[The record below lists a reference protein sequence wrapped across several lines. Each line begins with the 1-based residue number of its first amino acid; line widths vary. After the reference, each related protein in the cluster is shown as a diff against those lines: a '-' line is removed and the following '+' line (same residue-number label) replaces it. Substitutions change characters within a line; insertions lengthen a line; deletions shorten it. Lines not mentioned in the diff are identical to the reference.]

1 MEDLIIEYDKNK
13 TKILKYI
20 MYKKR
25 TEKEIIQKFSNAI
38 EKDMLEDIIEEL
50 KENGYINDKLYIK
63 KAVIEYMSLQ
73 NLSIKEIEYKLYSK
87 GISSDIIE
95 TYFSSI
101 IEQLEEYELQSA
113 KNIILKKQQ
122 TMSEDEIKI
131 FLRKKGYN
139 QDTIKQAFS
148 DN

>member
-1 MEDLIIEYDKNK
+1 MYSVEEFDREK

-25 TEKEIIQKFSNAI
+25 TEKEIIQKFSSTI

-50 KENGYINDKLYIK
+50 KENGYINDKLYIQ
-63 KAVIEYMSLQ
+63 KAVTEYMSLQ

-87 GISSDIIE
+87 GISNDIIE

-101 IEQLEEYELQSA
+101 I
-113 KNIILKKQQ
+113 
-122 TMSEDEIKI
+122 
-131 FLRKKGYN
+131 
-139 QDTIKQAFS
+139 
-148 DN
+148 

>member
-1 MEDLIIEYDKNK
+1 MIREQEKKLHEINEQQYRKSQLYIEENK
-13 TKILKYI
+13 
-20 MYKKR
+20 KK
-25 TEKEIIQKFSNAI
+25 
-38 EKDMLEDIIEEL
+38 IEEL
-50 KENGYINDKLYIK
+50 KENGYINDKLYIQ

>member
-1 MEDLIIEYDKNK
+1 MIREQEKKLHEINEQQYRKSQLYIEENK
-13 TKILKYI
+13 
-20 MYKKR
+20 KK
-25 TEKEIIQKFSNAI
+25 
-38 EKDMLEDIIEEL
+38 IEEL
-50 KENGYINDKLYIK
+50 KENGYINDKLYIQ

-122 TMSEDEIKI
+122 TMSEDEIRI

-148 DN
+148 DD

>member
-25 TEKEIIQKFSNAI
+25 TEKEIIQKFSNTI

-50 KENGYINDKLYIK
+50 KENGYINDKLYIQ
-63 KAVIEYMSLQ
+63 KAVTEYMSLQ

-87 GISSDIIE
+87 GISNDIIE
-95 TYFSSI
+95 KYFSSI

-113 KNIILKKQQ
+113 KNIIKK
-122 TMSEDEIKI
+122 TANNVRRRNKN
-131 FLRKKGYN
+131 FFKKKR
-139 QDTIKQAFS
+139 I
-148 DN
+148 